1 MGIGRAWVALAL
13 GAASTASHRPPIPP
27 HLCAAMQLATVK
39 LRYATNLAGN
49 PKLRGES
56 EK

>member
-1 MGIGRAWVALAL
+1 MGGPCARRGEHGLTQ
-13 GAASTASHRPPIPP
+13 AADPP